1 MINKLVL
8 FGLEDSCK
16 RLKGDG
22 LSYAAIARAL
32 SKECGKRIYAV
43 NVSRYFKAEQDA
55 LRDAISAS
63 TELQNMKAETHLNV
77 IQQLTDI
84 NRDTRDIL
92 KAAKAARNPKMA
104 LLAIQRVE
112 KQLELQAKLLGDID
126 DSPKVV
132 AIKEIYINEQTR
144 RD

>member
-16 RLKGDG
+16 RLKGEG
-22 LSYAAIARAL
+22 LGYAAIARAL

-43 NVSRYFKAEQDA
+43 NVSRYFKSEQDA
-55 LRDAISAS
+55 LSEAISAS
-63 TELQNMKAETHLNV
+63 AELQNKKAETHLNV
-77 IQQLTDI
+77 IQQLNDI
-84 NRDTRDIL
+84 NRDTRAIL
-92 KAAKAARNPKMA
+92 ASAKKSHDHKTA

-126 DSPKVV
+126 NSPRVV
-132 AIKEIYINEQTR
+132 AIKEIVINEQSR

>member
-8 FGLEDSCK
+8 FSLVDSCK
-16 RLKGDG
+16 RLKGEG
-22 LSYAAIARAL
+22 LSYAAIAREL
-32 SKECGKRIYAV
+32 SKECGKRIYSV
-43 NVSRYFKAEQDA
+43 NVSRYFRAEQDA

-77 IQQLTDI
+77 IQQLSEI
-84 NRDTRDIL
+84 NRDTRAIL
-92 KAAKAARNPKMA
+92 KEAKAARDHKTA

-112 KQLELQAKLLGDID
+112 KQLELQARLLGDID

-132 AIKEIYINEQTR
+132 AIREIYINEQQR
-144 RD
+144 AD